1 MATNPYFRKAVRPEQ
16 DLIDDLSV
24 EVIKIHG
31 FDMVY
36 LPRTLVE
43 KDEVFG
49 EDRSVSEFR
58 TGREIEMLVESVDG
72 FEGDG
77 EMFGRL
83 GLEIK
88 DNISLL
94 VARKRFE
101 QEFSNLG
108 FLTPREGD
116 LLYFPISGSLF
127 EINFV
132 ERENP
137 FYQLNKISTYKVTCS
152 LFRYNGEIFDTGWN
166 VIDEM
171 NTQYIESTLNVI
183 MSNFGGDGDYIEGE
197 YVYQGDSLSTA
208 TMTARVESWD
218 PIAKVLEISNVKGK
232 YDPLMLIIGEKS
244 NASYDSTSTSES
256 DNKVVSEEI
265 GDNLDLE
272 DAANDIFDFTELDPF
287 SEGDL

>member
-1 MATNPYFRKAVRPEQ
+1 MATNPYFRKAVRSEQ

-43 KDEVFG
+43 KDEIFG
-49 EDRSVSEFR
+49 EDRSVSEFK
-58 TGREIEMLVESVDG
+58 TSREIEMLVESVDG

-101 QEFSNLG
+101 QEFSSLG

-152 LFRYNGEIFDTGWN
+152 LFRYNGEIFNTGWT

-171 NTQYIESTLNVI
+171 NTRYIETTLNVF
-183 MSNFGGDGDYIEGE
+183 MSGGEGTFIEGE
-197 YVYQGDSLSTA
+197 HIYQGTSLATA
-208 TMTARVESWD
+208 SMTARVESWD
-218 PIAKVLEISNVKGK
+218 PINKILEISNMKGK
-232 YDPLMLIIGEKS
+232 YDPLLAIVGDKS
-244 NASYDSTSTSES
+244 GASYDPSTTSES
-256 DNKVVSEEI
+256 NNKVVSEEI

-272 DAANDIFDFTELDPF
+272 EKANDIFDFTELDPF

>member
-1 MATNPYFRKAVRPEQ
+1 MATNPYFRKSIRTEQ

-31 FDMVY
+31 FDMIY
-36 LPRTLVE
+36 LPRTLVA
-43 KDEVFG
+43 KDEIFG
-49 EDRSVSEFR
+49 EDRSVSEFK

-77 EMFGRL
+77 EVFGRL
-83 GLEIK
+83 GIEIK

-94 VARKRFE
+94 VARRRFE
-101 QEFSNLG
+101 KEFADLG

-137 FYQLNKISTYKVTCS
+137 FYQLNRISTYKVTCS
-152 LFRYNGEIFDTGWN
+152 LFQYNGEMFNTGWT

-171 NTQYIESTLNVI
+171 NTRYTEHPLDIVI
-183 MSNFGGDGDYIEGE
+183 SSGEGNYTEGE
-197 YVYQGDSLSTA
+197 YVYQGSSFETA

-218 PIAKVLEISNVKGK
+218 RVSGTLQISNIKGT
-232 YDPLMLIIGEKS
+232 YDPLLSIVGKTS
-244 NASYDSTSTSES
+244 GASYEIQSSSES
-256 DNKVVSEEI
+256 TTVITNEDF
-265 GDNLDLE
+265 GDNLDIE
-272 DAANDIFDFTELDPF
+272 EKGNEIFDFTELDPF

>member
-1 MATNPYFRKAVRPEQ
+1 MATNPYFRKSIRTEQ

-36 LPRTLVE
+36 LPRTLVA
-43 KDEVFG
+43 KDEIFG
-49 EDRSVSEFR
+49 EDRAISEFK

-77 EMFGRL
+77 EVFGRL

-101 QEFSNLG
+101 KEFSDLG
-108 FLTPREGD
+108 FFTPREGD
-116 LLYFPISGSLF
+116 LLYFPISGSMF

-137 FYQLNKISTYKVTCS
+137 FYQLNRISTYKVTCS
-152 LFRYNGEIFDTGWN
+152 LFQYNGEMFSTGWS

-171 NTQYIESTLNVI
+171 NTRYTEHPLDIVLTA
-183 MSNFGGDGDYIEGE
+183 GDGDFTEGE
-197 YVYQGDSLSTA
+197 YVFQGSSFESA
-208 TMTARVESWD
+208 TMIGRVEEWD
-218 PIAKVLEISNVKGK
+218 PVSSVLQISNIKGTF
-232 YDPLMLIIGEKS
+232 DPMLSITGK
-244 NASYDSTSTSES
+244 TSQATYEVESSSES
-256 DNKVVSEEI
+256 TTVITNEDF
-265 GDNLDLE
+265 GDNLDIE
-272 DAANDIFDFTELDPF
+272 EKGNEIFDFTELDPF